1 MPPTPE
7 ETSASSP
14 SSGSYSSAHHACNE
28 LLFLRNARTSRQMIP
43 YFVEFYD
50 LKSSMRLTR
59 EHRNHL
65 YRNIDGIILVYDLLD
80 MKTHD
85 NLHDW
90 LYQPLRQI
98 CRHRHKRLRP
108 ILRRRHVPILV
119 VGTKLDMLK
128 SRRLRRSGSI
138 ADQLGTE
145 EILLNCLDANS
156 LAEKTRNEGKLR
168 KFLNKAV
175 DFKQYF
181 PSRRSNWIF
190 MPSSVYFLQFVSFF
204 FFHLVLI
211 KFIYSLMF
219 ELLFIRSSK
228 LSQEATASGVHPGN
242 ADVSGRRTVHRVGH
256 CWWPHGIPS
265 PVPLPWPPCVP
276 LASDVPGVQRRY
288 LQQAKAV

>member
-1 MPPTPE
+1 
-7 ETSASSP
+7 
-14 SSGSYSSAHHACNE
+14 
-28 LLFLRNARTSRQMIP
+28 MIP

-138 ADQLGTE
+138 ADQLGTD

-181 PSRRSNWIF
+181 PSRRSYWIY
-190 MPSSVYFLQFVSFF
+190 MLASVYFVQFVSFF
-204 FFHLVLI
+204 FSFSFNKV
-211 KFIYSLMF
+211 Y
-219 ELLFIRSSK
+219 LFFNVSI
-228 LSQEATASGVHPGN
+228 VH
-242 ADVSGRRTVHRVGH
+242 HK
-256 CWWPHGIPS
+256 IF
-265 PVPLPWPPCVP
+265 
-276 LASDVPGVQRRY
+276 
-288 LQQAKAV
+288 